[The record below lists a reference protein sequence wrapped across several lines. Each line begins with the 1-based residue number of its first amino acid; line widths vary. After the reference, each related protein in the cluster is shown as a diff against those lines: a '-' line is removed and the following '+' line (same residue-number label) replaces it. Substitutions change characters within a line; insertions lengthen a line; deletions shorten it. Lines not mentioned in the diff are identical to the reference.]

1 MTISDNDFT
10 HNNSRSEQSGG
21 IKNIRIDFTAIAG
34 ITDAHL
40 RIAEALQFPDH
51 YGKNLD
57 ALFDCLAE
65 ICKPVAVTLF
75 GTSAL
80 TAALGSYGGM
90 MLRVFSDAAAENP
103 NLSVEIAD

>member
-1 MTISDNDFT
+1 MTISDNNFT
-10 HNNSRSEQSGG
+10 HNSGSEQSGG

-80 TAALGSYGGM
+80 TAALGM

>member
-51 YGKNLD
+51 YGK
-57 ALFDCLAE
+57 
-65 ICKPVAVTLF
+65 TLMH
-75 GTSAL
+75 SL
-80 TAALGSYGGM
+80 TA
-90 MLRVFSDAAAENP
+90 LRKYANP
-103 NLSVEIAD
+103 LQ

>member
-1 MTISDNDFT
+1 MTISDNNFT
-10 HNNSRSEQSGG
+10 HNSGSEQSGG

-34 ITDAHL
+34 IT
-40 RIAEALQFPDH
+40 EALQFPDH

-80 TAALGSYGGM
+80 TAALGSYGSM

>member
-1 MTISDNDFT
+1 MTLSNNNFT
-10 HNNSRSEQSGG
+10 HNSSRSEQSGG

-80 TAALGSYGGM
+80 TAALGSYG
-90 MLRVFSDAAAENP
+90 FSDAAAENP

>member
-1 MTISDNDFT
+1 MTISDNNFA
-10 HNNSRSEQSGG
+10 HNSSSEQSGG

-80 TAALGSYGGM
+80 TAALGSYGSM

>member
-1 MTISDNDFT
+1 MTISNNDFT
-10 HNNSRSEQSGG
+10 HNSGSEQSGG

-65 ICKPVAVTLF
+65 ICNPVAVTLCRPRQ
-75 GTSAL
+75 L
-80 TAALGSYGGM
+80 REHDAA
-90 MLRVFSDAAAENP
+90 RVFGRGSRKPE
-103 NLSVEIAD
+103 SFR